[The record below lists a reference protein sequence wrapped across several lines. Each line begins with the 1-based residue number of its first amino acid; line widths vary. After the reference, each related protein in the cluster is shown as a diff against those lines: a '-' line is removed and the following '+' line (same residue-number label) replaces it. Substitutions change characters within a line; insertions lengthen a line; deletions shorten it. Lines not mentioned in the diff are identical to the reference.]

1 MAHESTVNP
10 YEHISD
16 QAFMKKLSRG
26 SISADSLPVNDLVA
40 MNAAT
45 AAKLNEK
52 LASIVKD
59 KISPLTDTNRNIYFG
74 SSVSTTST
82 TTVSVTPQTI
92 TKETTDPNEIKLNES
107 KEQLN
112 LVKPMQPSEL
122 THHEDFDD
130 DDEDS
135 DESKSTPPISAN

>member
-16 QAFMKKLSRG
+16 QVLMKKHSRG
-26 SISADSLPVNDLVA
+26 SISAESLSLNDLA
-40 MNAAT
+40 SINSST

-52 LASIVKD
+52 LASIVD
-59 KISPLTDTNRNIYFG
+59 NKISPLTDTNRNIYFG
-74 SSVSTTST
+74 SSGSTTST
-82 TTVSVTPQTI
+82 VDVAPQI
-92 TKETTDPNEIKLNES
+92 KTKEASETNEIKVNES
-107 KEQLN
+107 KEHLN
-112 LVKPMQPSEL
+112 LLKPVQPSEL

-135 DESKSTPPISAN
+135 DESKSSPTISAK